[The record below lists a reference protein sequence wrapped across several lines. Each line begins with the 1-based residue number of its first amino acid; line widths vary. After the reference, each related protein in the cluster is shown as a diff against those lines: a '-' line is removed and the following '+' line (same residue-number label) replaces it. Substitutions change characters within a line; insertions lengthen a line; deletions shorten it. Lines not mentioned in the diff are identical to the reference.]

1 MTVTW
6 RFVPFDALTTT
17 ELYEVLQL
25 RTEVFVME
33 QAGIYQDM
41 DGSDHAAVH
50 VLGTAGGQLVAYA
63 RCFPA
68 GVKFAEASIGR
79 VITRQSQR
87 GSGLGHALI
96 RQAIVCVFAQWG
108 AQPLRIGAQPGSISF
123 MRSTGSPQQ
132 ESPTSKTAFRTSRC
146 CARFDIQ
153 ELTMISDFKGKTA
166 VLTGA
171 GSGFGLECAR
181 IGARLGMNLV
191 LADVQQDALDK
202 AAAEMTAAGA
212 QVLAVRLDVSKAAEV
227 EALGAAVLARF
238 GAPHLVFNNA
248 GVGAGGLIWENTLKD
263 WEWVIGVNLMGVA
276 HGVRVFTPMML
287 EAAKQDPAW
296 QGHIVNTA
304 SMAGLLNAPNMGIY
318 NVSKHAVVSLSETL
332 YQDLA
337 LVTDQ
342 ISASV
347 LCPFFVPTGISQS
360 QRNRPEELPAAKPT
374 RSQLIGQAMS
384 DKAVGSGKV
393 TAADV
398 AQKVFDAIAANQFYI
413 YSHPK
418 AIGSVQTRLEDILQ
432 ARNPTNPFA
441 HKPEIGEELKKALRE
456 A

>member
-1 MTVTW
+1 
-6 RFVPFDALTTT
+6 
-17 ELYEVLQL
+17 
-25 RTEVFVME
+25 
-33 QAGIYQDM
+33 
-41 DGSDHAAVH
+41 
-50 VLGTAGGQLVAYA
+50 
-63 RCFPA
+63 
-68 GVKFAEASIGR
+68 
-79 VITRQSQR
+79 
-87 GSGLGHALI
+87 
-96 RQAIVCVFAQWG
+96 
-108 AQPLRIGAQPGSISF
+108 
-123 MRSTGSPQQ
+123 
-132 ESPTSKTAFRTSRC
+132 
-146 CARFDIQ
+146 
-153 ELTMISDFKGKTA
+153 MIKNFKGKTA

-212 QVLAVRLDVSKAAEV
+212 QVLAFRLDVSKAAEV

-238 GAPHLVFNNA
+238 GAPHFVFNNA

-287 EAAKQDPAW
+287 EAAKKDPAW

-318 NVSKHAVVSLSETL
+318 NVSKHAVVSMSETL

-347 LCPFFVPTGISQS
+347 LCPFFVPTGIGQS
-360 QRNRPEELPAAKPT
+360 QRNRPDELPAAKPT
-374 RSQLIGQAMS
+374 KSQLIGQAMS
-384 DKAVGSGKV
+384 DKAVNSGKV
-393 TAADV
+393 TAAEV
-398 AQKVFDAIAANQFYI
+398 AQKVFDAVAANQFYI